1 VLDSLRSAVFVL
13 CELFVLF
20 LLFSP
25 LLLTH
30 GDNGATHLRPFGLH
44 WMLFGLTCGVFV
56 VAALF
61 APV

>member
-1 VLDSLRSAVFVL
+1 MLDSLRSAVFVL